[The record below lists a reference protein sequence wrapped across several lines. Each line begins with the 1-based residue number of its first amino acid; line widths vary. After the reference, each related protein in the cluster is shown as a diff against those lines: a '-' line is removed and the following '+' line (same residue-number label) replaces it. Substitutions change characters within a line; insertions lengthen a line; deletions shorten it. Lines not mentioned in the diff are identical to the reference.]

1 LPPSSG
7 PASRTGVVHRSV
19 TPTEPRRRRGYLPS
33 TVSGVARCRRK
44 AVRPRGGPFRRGR
57 WVGVPWPSFL
67 AQGRDAARHR
77 PLPPSFCAL
86 AQHNAAQSVAVS
98 LHRARV
104 HPVAVNGYVVTY
116 AETGQPVSRRRNG
129 PPGCRGSAPGM
140 PRIGERGGR
149 LASVQVSA
157 GSPRRSPDRRPAR

>member
-57 WVGVPWPSFL
+57 WVGFPWPSFL

-86 AQHNAAQSVAVS
+86 AQHNARSVAVS

-104 HPVAVNGYVVTY
+104 QPRGGQWLRGHLRRDQAARVAPQ
-116 AETGQPVSRRRNG
+116 ERS
-129 PPGCRGSAPGM
+129 PGM
-140 PRIGERGGR
+140 PRIGARYAADRRRGGR
-149 LASVQVSA
+149 LASVQFSV